1 LLVQTACGGGDVAA
15 AAGPGGLSA
24 VAELVLAETAGQVYR
39 LQHGLERCCSLDT
52 PSCVLTGLV
61 VYDRLCRRRDDG
73 APRTVGDHV
82 GDPQPRPSLT
92 DGRQTDPALS
102 FNGSPCKYVNNWM
115 QY

>member
-1 LLVQTACGGGDVAA
+1 MLVQTACGGGDV

-61 VYDRLCRRRDDG
+61 VYDRLCRRCDDG
-73 APRTVGDHV
+73 APRTV

-92 DGRQTDPALS
+92 DGRHTDPALS
-102 FNGSPCKYVNNWM
+102 FNDSPCKYVNNWM

>member
-1 LLVQTACGGGDVAA
+1 LLVQTACGGGGDV

-61 VYDRLCRRRDDG
+61 VYDRLCRRCDDG

-102 FNGSPCKYVNNWM
+102 FNGSPCKYVNYWM